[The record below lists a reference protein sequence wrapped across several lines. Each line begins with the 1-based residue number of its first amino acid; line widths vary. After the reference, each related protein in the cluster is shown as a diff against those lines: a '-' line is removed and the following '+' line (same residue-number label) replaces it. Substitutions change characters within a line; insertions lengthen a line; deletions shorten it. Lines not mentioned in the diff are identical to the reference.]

1 MIRVYTFRG
10 EVSHLLPNGASPNN
24 MAAHT
29 LCGLCAWPGYFR
41 GTGSQNEE
49 HRASQLKPCKHCER
63 IANRDERKPNQ
74 PD

>member
-10 EVSHLLPNGASPNN
+10 EVSHLLPDSASPNN

-49 HRASQLKPCKHCER
+49 DRVREMPECKHCER
-63 IANRDERKPNQ
+63 IKKRDG
-74 PD
+74 